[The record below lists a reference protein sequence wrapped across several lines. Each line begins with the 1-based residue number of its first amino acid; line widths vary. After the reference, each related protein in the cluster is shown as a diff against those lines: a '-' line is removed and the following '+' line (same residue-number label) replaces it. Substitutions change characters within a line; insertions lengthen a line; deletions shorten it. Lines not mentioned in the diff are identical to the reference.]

1 MYRVTRTRL
10 DDKATAAGVANG
22 DDRHVILDDRSIT
35 NTGALALELVL
46 NALAPHG
53 GDQEQVRRCGQP
65 KPEPGKR
72 QE

>member
-53 GDQEQVRRCGQP
+53 GDQEPERRRGEP
-65 KPEPGKR
+65 KPEPGER
-72 QE
+72 QD

>member
-10 DDKATAAGVANG
+10 DDKATAGGVANG

-46 NALAPHG
+46 NALAPHS
-53 GDQEQVRRCGQP
+53 GDQEQARRRGEP
-65 KPEPGKR
+65 KPEQGKR

>member
-53 GDQEQVRRCGQP
+53 GDQEQAPRRGEP

>member
-53 GDQEQVRRCGQP
+53 GDQEQARHRGEP
-65 KPEPGKR
+65 KPEQGKR